1 MKLSYKGKTA
11 IVTGACGGMGLE
23 TTKKL
28 LKNNITT
35 LMLDVRTPQKSFLKK
50 NYNVFFKKVDITNYK
65 KLKSIIDDFYNNC
78 AIYIKSGT
86 GSGQLNK
93 ITDYV

>member
-50 NYNVFFKKVDITNYK
+50 TITFFLK
-65 KLKSIIDDFYNNC
+65 KLILLIIKN
-78 AIYIKSGT
+78 
-86 GSGQLNK
+86 
-93 ITDYV
+93 

>member
-11 IVTGACGGMGLE
+11 IVTGACGGMGFE

-35 LMLDVRTPQKSFLKK
+35 LMLDIKTPPKSFLK
-50 NYNVFFKKVDITNYK
+50 DNYK
-65 KLKSIIDDFYNNC
+65 VIFK
-78 AIYIKSGT
+78 
-86 GSGQLNK
+86 
-93 ITDYV
+93 